1 MRWTMFYRDR
11 MKKARLELGY
21 TQSELG
27 TMAGVDKTSIC
38 AYEKGTRTP
47 TLETFVALSHAL
59 NLEPNYLLGQDVPIV
74 AEEDD
79 EYRMSMAIDDIKIV
93 EEFKKH
99 VKLYKNLRKDPYRY
113 TKHISNLI
121 SRNEDPEE

>member
-1 MRWTMFYRDR
+1 MFYRDR

-27 TMAGVDKTSIC
+27 EMAGVDKTSIC

-47 TLETFVALSHAL
+47 TLETFVSLTHAL
-59 NLEPNYLLGQDVPIV
+59 NLEPNYLLGQDVPVV
-74 AEEDD
+74 AEEDNQ
-79 EYRMSMAIDDIKIV
+79 YRMSMAIDDIKIV

-99 VKLYKNLRKDPYRY
+99 IVLYKNLRQDPHRY
-113 TKHISNLI
+113 TKHISNLVN
-121 SRNEDPEE
+121 RNEEPKE